1 MTTSSAV
8 DALSA
13 ASKASLSEA
22 QASAEGRPRQ
32 GRGPALHRHG
42 RRALRRALGLDAAD
56 TPPADQTSRVYRGSR
71 TGELS
76 PEKQFESFM
85 LRSFVE
91 EMLPSENS
99 AFFGDGTAG
108 NIWKSMLPS
117 ASERRWPAAG
127 GIGIAEM
134 IGQHNAAEARAASQ
148 TLDIQRAAATSAIAK
163 GGLDVSDPG
172 PIERQNRKIHLEAVL
187 TQAIQRLEAVL
198 GRRDQRAAVNAPGQ
212 SRRDE
217 QPQRTRASSNS
228 RASRA
233 ASIPARSR
241 RRCGRSSTS
250 SSIAR

>member
-1 MTTSSAV
+1 MTTPSAV

-22 QASAEGRPRQ
+22 QATAEAFRTK
-32 GRGPALHRHG
+32 AAAKLFT
-42 RRALRRALGLDAAD
+42 ATVDARSGMPTAS
-56 TPPADQTSRVYRGSR
+56 TPADVLPTEDSSKVYRGSR

-108 NIWKSMLPS
+108 NIWKSML
-117 ASERRWPAAG
+117 AERIGEEMAAAG

-134 IGQHNAAEARAASQ
+134 IGKHNASEARAASQ

-163 GGLDVSDPG
+163 GGLDG
-172 PIERQNRKIHLEAVL
+172 L
-187 TQAIQRLEAVL
+187 
-198 GRRDQRAAVNAPGQ
+198 
-212 SRRDE
+212 
-217 QPQRTRASSNS
+217 
-228 RASRA
+228 
-233 ASIPARSR
+233 
-241 RRCGRSSTS
+241 
-250 SSIAR
+250 